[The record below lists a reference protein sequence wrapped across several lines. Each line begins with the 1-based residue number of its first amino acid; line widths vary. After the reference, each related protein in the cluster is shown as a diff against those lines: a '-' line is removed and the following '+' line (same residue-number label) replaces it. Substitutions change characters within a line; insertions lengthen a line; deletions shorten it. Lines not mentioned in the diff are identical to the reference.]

1 MIGNRII
8 VFYKKGNY
16 IKYRIELFAKD
27 LDIYMK
33 NNDVTWIDFDSYSNI
48 AGEKYLNEGEIRN
61 LDDIKHS
68 NNFNNR
74 YYFLKEKIVGDT
86 NGYACMWY
94 VDLDKKEQWEYQ
106 YSRFVKRTL
115 SEVSEVSK
123 VSNDDIILIT

>member
-16 IKYRIELFAKD
+16 IKYRVQLYAKD

-33 NNDVTWIDFDSYSNI
+33 NNDMTDIDFDSYSNI
-48 AGEKYLNEGEIRN
+48 AREKYLNDSEIRN

-68 NNFNNR
+68 NRFNNR
-74 YYFLKEKIVGDT
+74 YYFFKEKIVNDT

-106 YSRFVKRTL
+106 CPRFVKRTL
-115 SEVSEVSK
+115 SEVSK